1 MTSTTI
7 VAPSFSVYTSAA
19 NSKSYYQLT
28 IAADKFAAT
37 ATWLRNLGSKF
48 KTWVKDG
55 IAQFTFFSISKA
67 LVAKLQ
73 AHTAKRAAEIEA
85 ADEAKANGFDT
96 TVPVNAAKVAEA
108 IATSERLQATA
119 VGNGN
124 GFSAASGGDAPY
136 QSYAPAAVEVSA
148 PEFVAATA
156 EQLDRCFTLKAL
168 KDICRANGL
177 KVSGTK
183 AQVVARLVGQISV
196 EYCWM
201 AGDKSAK

>member
-7 VAPSFSVYTSAA
+7 IAPSFSVYTAA

-48 KTWVKDG
+48 KSWVKDG
-55 IAQFTFFSISKA
+55 IAQITFFSISKA

-96 TVPVNAAKVAEA
+96 TAAPINTDKLA
-108 IATSERLQATA
+108 
-119 VGNGN
+119 
-124 GFSAASGGDAPY
+124 
-136 QSYAPAAVEVSA
+136 AAVEVQSA
-148 PEFVAATA
+148 IVAEAAVSGRTHTSSDLPIGEPVAPAFVAATA
-156 EQLDRCFTLKAL
+156 QQISDCFTVKAL
-168 KDICRANGL
+168 KSICRDNQL

-183 AQVVARLVGQISV
+183 AELCARLVSHISL

-201 AGDKSAK
+201 AGDRKAK